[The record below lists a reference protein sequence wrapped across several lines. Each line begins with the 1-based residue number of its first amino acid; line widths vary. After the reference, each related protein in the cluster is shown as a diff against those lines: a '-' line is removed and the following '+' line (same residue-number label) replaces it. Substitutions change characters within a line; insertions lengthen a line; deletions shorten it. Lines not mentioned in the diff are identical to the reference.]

1 LATSRLVLA
10 QPPATVPAVF
20 SWCIQEGL
28 IDTNPVTE
36 TGKASEGGSR
46 ERVLTQNE
54 LRKLWRSLGDDRF
67 SDIVRVLLLTGA
79 RRTEI
84 GMLQWSEVDL
94 VRKMIVLAPARTKN
108 GRQHELPLSKQALA
122 ILKRQP
128 HRNSSDFLFGERG
141 FNVFGRAKQELDQR
155 LRIAPWHLHDL
166 RRTAATGMAELGIQP
181 WYVEAVLN
189 HQSGH
194 KQGVA
199 GTYNRA
205 KYADEMRSA
214 LQRWADYVDK
224 ITSE

>member
-1 LATSRLVLA
+1 MSAFGGTACKALGLYPRHRTDRATCANS
-10 QPPATVPAVF
+10 
-20 SWCIQEGL
+20 
-28 IDTNPVTE
+28 
-36 TGKASEGGSR
+36 
-46 ERVLTQNE
+46 
-54 LRKLWRSLGDDRF
+54 
-67 SDIVRVLLLTGA
+67 
-79 RRTEI
+79 TEI
-84 GMLQWSEVDL
+84 TRTSG
-94 VRKMIVLAPARTKN
+94 PAKRRQLPTAVTPRLYV
-108 GRQHELPLSKQALA
+108 GRSARGALA

-128 HRNSSDFLFGERG
+128 PRNASNLLFGERG

-155 LRIAPWHLHDL
+155 LHIAPWRLHDL
-166 RRTAATGMAELGIQP
+166 RRTCATQMAELGVQP

-205 KYADEMRSA
+205 RYADEMRSA

>member
-1 LATSRLVLA
+1 MPASSHQLRNLCPFYRDNSPVSSRHLPTAPDRSNPCRDDYNVLN
-10 QPPATVPAVF
+10 
-20 SWCIQEGL
+20 L
-28 IDTNPVTE
+28 
-36 TGKASEGGSR
+36 
-46 ERVLTQNE
+46 
-54 LRKLWRSLGDDRF
+54 
-67 SDIVRVLLLTGA
+67 
-79 RRTEI
+79 
-84 GMLQWSEVDL
+84 
-94 VRKMIVLAPARTKN
+94 
-108 GRQHELPLSKQALA
+108 RQHELPLSKQALA